1 MKASAAEIKF
11 RLDHLEEVCRKAGFK
26 ITHQRKEIFKE
37 VARSIDHPDAESVY
51 KSVRR
56 RIPSI
61 SQDTVYRTLRMLT
74 DLEMINILGAS
85 KDRIRFDANL
95 EPHHHFV
102 CSKCGLTRDFQS
114 VDLNNLTVP
123 DSVKDMGSV
132 RMVQVEVRGVC
143 QACLETEKPNKKRI
157 LKKRT

>member
-1 MKASAAEIKF
+1 MKASMAEIKL
-11 RLDHLEEVCRKAGFK
+11 RLDHFEKACRIAGFK

-37 VARSIDHPDAESVY
+37 VARSIDHPDIEAVH

-56 RIPSI
+56 RIPSV

-114 VDLNNLTVP
+114 ADLNSITVP
-123 DSVKDMGSV
+123 DSVKEMGSV
-132 RMVQVEVRGVC
+132 RMVQVEVRGFC
-143 QACLETEKPNKKRI
+143 HACLKTESSIKREF
-157 LKKRT
+157 